1 MPRTQPPDH
10 SQQISREPPP
20 MDGKPP
26 HPPAGPDAPAQAA
39 PRRPG
44 IGGERDGFQITTLDT
59 LYRRALAVEDK
70 FSAYSA
76 LKEIAT
82 AHRFVTFSL
91 VLFPPEQSEKYGPTI
106 YITNNSSDF
115 IERYDEENHL
125 PNNHTISRLRQSAV
139 PVTWDIRSYRQD
151 GRRVERQRT
160 IDLLSEFGMFTGA
173 NFALNDNRGN
183 HGALIFTGDREIPGV
198 PELASLNL
206 LANVIFDRLNL
217 QPESRGEDM
226 AFQLSER
233 ERQVLEWASAGKTSW
248 EIAAILQLSEHTVN
262 QYLASSIQKLGATN
276 RVHAVAKAMRLKL
289 ID

>member
-1 MPRTQPPDH
+1 
-10 SQQISREPPP
+10 
-20 MDGKPP
+20 MDAKTPNLP
-26 HPPAGPDAPAQAA
+26 AA
-39 PRRPG
+39 P
-44 IGGERDGFQITTLDT
+44 EALFQITPLDA

-70 FSAYSA
+70 FGAYSA

-82 AHRFVTFSL
+82 AHRFGTFSL
-91 VLFPPEQSEKYGPTI
+91 VLFPQEQTDKYGPTI
-106 YITNNSSDF
+106 YITNNSAEF
-115 IERYDEENHL
+115 IEKYDDENHL
-125 PNNHTISRLRQSAV
+125 PNNYTISKLRQSAV
-139 PVTWDIRSYRQD
+139 PITWDIRSYRLD

-160 IDLLSEFGMFTGA
+160 IDLLADFGMFMGA

-183 HGALIFTGDREIPGV
+183 HGAAIFTGDREIPGV
-198 PELASLNL
+198 SELASLNL
-206 LANVIFDRLNL
+206 LANVIFDRLNI
-217 QPESRGEDM
+217 QPENHSQDM

-262 QYLASSIQKLGATN
+262 QYLASVIQKLGATN